1 MKKQFL
7 IALLAVALA
16 STMVAC
22 GDKEN
27 PDETQGDTT
36 PESIVSTE
44 PESVDETD
52 PAESETET
60 PDTDAPD
67 TEAPETDPPVTETE
81 APETDPP
88 KIDPPPETDPP
99 ETDPPETEDPNMPI
113 GIYEGEALL
122 DPDGKASIQSITVND
137 GFVTI
142 IPANSD
148 PNYYPFRNIDGGRYI
163 TVKYR
168 AFNAEG
174 MSIQIYPGSMGEGP
188 SNDDNSLRTPAIDD
202 GNWHLAVFDTV
213 TIDSMLYDGEYLSYL
228 RFDPLDCDYILDEN
242 GQPYKENGAFVR
254 YPLPAGASIDI
265 AYIGVFHTEE
275 AAKAYDAEVDEAPS
289 LEPEYIVTPEYL
301 AEQAAKTGETTY
313 VQHATGELKDGF
325 ITLTSTAGGDPYVTA
340 INMGTTDG
348 PTAKFLSI
356 KYRTTVD
363 ASGQVFIGSGAGW
376 TGQGD
381 NPTFK
386 YIPDGE
392 WHLAIIDLNTAVTS
406 LDGAATYLR
415 YDFFTGGENESI
427 DVAYIAF
434 FNSED
439 DANAYEYGPA
449 GDLPPIE
456 HDYVADGLVSM
467 YQGGEGTVWTDV
479 IGANDVNLTIDDN
492 NKLTADGL
500 QVQGAQHYFPQS
512 IVKLVNGQSF
522 TVEILFGDF
531 VCLGE
536 SYNTFMNSGN
546 DNFALFRRV
555 SSDELEFKFAANSAG
570 DRHKIPGAQAL
581 LPNSL
586 ITVTYTVGGD
596 CVIYINGEVA
606 ATKPSPNVMGADNL
620 FIGHTEAKKDFNA
633 LYRSI
638 RFYNRALS
646 AEEVLANAQVDNKA

>member
-1 MKKQFL
+1 MERNPKTMKKQFL

-44 PESVDETD
+44 PESGDETD

-122 DPDGKASIQSITVND
+122 DPEGKASIQSITVND

-142 IPANSD
+142 IPATSD

-242 GQPYKENGAFVR
+242 GQPYKENGAYVR
-254 YPLPAGASIDI
+254 YPLPVGASIDI
-265 AYIGVFHTEE
+265 AYIGIFHTEE
-275 AAKAYDAEVDEAPS
+275 AAYAYDSEVDESPS
-289 LEPEYIVTPEYL
+289 LEPE
-301 AEQAAKTGETTY
+301 
-313 VQHATGELKDGF
+313 
-325 ITLTSTAGGDPYVTA
+325 S
-340 INMGTTDG
+340 
-348 PTAKFLSI
+348 
-356 KYRTTVD
+356 
-363 ASGQVFIGSGAGW
+363 
-376 TGQGD
+376 
-381 NPTFK
+381 
-386 YIPDGE
+386 
-392 WHLAIIDLNTAVTS
+392 
-406 LDGAATYLR
+406 
-415 YDFFTGGENESI
+415 
-427 DVAYIAF
+427 
-434 FNSED
+434 
-439 DANAYEYGPA
+439 
-449 GDLPPIE
+449 PIE

-479 IGANDVNLTIDDN
+479 IGANDVNLTIDDD

-500 QVQGAQHYFPQS
+500 QVQGAQHYFPQP
-512 IVKLVNGQSF
+512 IVDLVNGQSF

-536 SYNTFMNSGN
+536 SFNTFMNSGN
-546 DNFALFRRV
+546 DNFALFRRT
-555 SSDELEFKFAANSAG
+555 STDQLEFKFSGNPG
-570 DRHKIPGAQAL
+570 GERHKIDGAEAL

-596 CVIYINGEVA
+596 CVIYINGEAA
-606 ATKPSPNVMGADNL
+606 ATKPAPSVMGADNL
-620 FIGHTEAKKDFNA
+620 FIGHTEAAKDFNA